1 MIASSSPFKHS
12 SFIVTWQARLLLQF
26 VGSASPSAQLPLTSD
41 RSIEWD
47 RKRSLGYLRRLFHAM
62 VCVWQT
68 HARRSPDTHRHDS
81 DDTRASIHSFS
92 FFISL
97 FPFFSALVQSFV
109 PPRDLNIAFMLHRF
123 TRRCLLRK
131 AEVFITWKFIAHPLN
146 RDEAKNSSLN
156 WSCGDRDDVWLSL
169 PCIRVAR
176 FIRKNLLRPQTL
188 LKLAS
193 HTSGKR
199 NPWEI
204 YGLRWSRGEQNAIHL
219 ATEESRKRD

>member
-1 MIASSSPFKHS
+1 M
-12 SFIVTWQARLLLQF
+12 LLLQHNF
-26 VGSASPSAQLPLTSD
+26 PFRAIVRSSETESARQSSAALPRDGLRVANT
-41 RSIEWD
+41 
-47 RKRSLGYLRRLFHAM
+47 RKTIARHTPPRLGWYTRL
-62 VCVWQT
+62 
-68 HARRSPDTHRHDS
+68 DS
-81 DDTRASIHSFS
+81 FF

-131 AEVFITWKFIAHPLN
+131 AKVFITWKFIAHPLN

-176 FIRKNLLRPQTL
+176 FIRKKLLRPQTL